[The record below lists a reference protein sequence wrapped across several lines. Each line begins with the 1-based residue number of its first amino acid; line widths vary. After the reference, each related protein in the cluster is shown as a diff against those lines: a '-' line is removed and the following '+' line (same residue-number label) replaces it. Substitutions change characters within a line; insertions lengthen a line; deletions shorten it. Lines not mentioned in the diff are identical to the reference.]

1 MLTLLVAVA
10 VLQTGPKP
18 ILLERPAT
26 VIVNGTKVPG
36 ALMIRENRVQIQ
48 MRPIFEALGAFV
60 QWFPEN
66 RKVVATKG
74 DKEVSLII
82 GQNFAYKMKPH
93 LLDYP
98 PRIVNGRVMVP
109 LRFVS
114 ETLGASVEW
123 YRDTK
128 IARVDLSSTTSGEPG

>member
-1 MLTLLVAVA
+1 
-10 VLQTGPKP
+10 
-18 ILLERPAT
+18 
-26 VIVNGTKVPG
+26 
-36 ALMIRENRVQIQ
+36 
-48 MRPIFEALGAFV
+48 FV

-82 GQNFAYKMKPH
+82 GQNFAYKLKPH

-98 PRIVNGRVMVP
+98 PRIVKGRVMVP
-109 LRFVS
+109 LRFVA

-123 YRDTK
+123 YGETK
-128 IARVDLSSTTSGEPG
+128 LARIDLCTLTNGERR

>member
-1 MLTLLVAVA
+1 MLTLLAAVA
-10 VLQTGPKP
+10 ALQAGPKP
-18 ILLERPAT
+18 IIVKGPAT

-36 ALMIRENRVQIQ
+36 AVMIRENRVQIQ

-82 GQNFAYKMKPH
+82 GQNFAYKLKPH

-109 LRFVS
+109 LRFVA

-128 IARVDLSSTTSGEPG
+128 IARIDLSTAVGAE